1 MSSSSKSEQFQGK
14 SLWNFKNDTLIKDQT
29 AVLALAVF
37 LSNLEK
43 DRPGMTSFI
52 LRTICLAANDWV
64 FRVNTT
70 NDQEAVKCQIEFD
83 RFLSQLRNT
92 SPEISEDSKSFAD
105 SFIQDKHE
113 VARI

>member
-1 MSSSSKSEQFQGK
+1 MSSSKSEQFQGK
-14 SLWNFKNDTLIKDQT
+14 SLWNFKNDSLIKDQT

-43 DRPGMTSFI
+43 ERPGMTSFI
-52 LRTICLAANDWV
+52 LRAICLAANDWKFSV
-64 FRVNTT
+64 KT
-70 NDQEAVKCQIEFD
+70 NDDQMAIKCQIEFD
-83 RFLSQLRNT
+83 RFLSQLRNMN
-92 SPEISEDSKSFAD
+92 PEISEDSKSFAD